1 MTELAIRAALSEP
14 KQLSGRAYVIVN
26 PAAQNGAAGKRWPRL
41 AARAGELGIEL
52 ESVFT
57 EAPGHATELARAAA
71 ADGRELVCALGR
83 GRHRQ
88 RGRQRPRPRRGAAGP
103 ELAILPFGTGRDT
116 IRTYG
121 IPKQAERALELL
133 RGGRTRTIDLGRAT
147 FRTRLR
153 RGLALVHQHR
163 LVRPDGRRRGARG
176 AHLEAAR
183 RNARRSCT
191 RPSPRSR
198 RGATSVHASRSTTSR
213 RSSCVANNVICANG
227 RAFGGGIKICPQ
239 AEPDDGLLDVLVWG
253 DVGKLDLA
261 LNLPR
266 LYRGTHLGHAKVTV
280 LRARRVH
287 VEPERPLPAR
297 ARRRAARHD
306 PGDVRGRPAALRLRV
321 PA

>member
-1 MTELAIRAALSEP
+1 M
-14 KQLSGRAYVIVN
+14 IVN

-71 ADGRELVCALGR
+71 EDGRELVCALG
-83 GRHRQ
+83 GD
-88 RGRQRPRPRRGAAGP
+88 GTVNEVVNGLALTGAGGP

-121 IPKQAERALELL
+121 IPKRAERALELL
-133 RGGRTRTIDLGRAT
+133 CGGRTRTIDLGRAT
-147 FRTRLR
+147 FRTPSGEGSRWYINIGSCGLTGAVAERAERTSKRL
-153 RGLALVHQHR
+153 GGTPSFLYATVATFAAWQN
-163 LVRPDGRRRGARG
+163 VPFSVQVDDEPP
-176 AHLEAAR
+176 LELL
-183 RNARRSCT
+183 
-191 RPSPRSR
+191 
-198 RGATSVHASRSTTSR
+198 
-213 RSSCVANNVICANG
+213 ANNVICANG
-227 RAFGGGIKICPQ
+227 RAFGGGIKVCPQ
-239 AEPDDGLLDVLVWG
+239 AEPDDGFLDVLVWG

-266 LYRGTHLGHAKVTV
+266 LYRGTHLGHRKVTV

-287 VEPERPLPAR
+287 VEPERALPLELDGELPGTTPATFEI
-297 ARRRAARHD
+297 A
-306 PGDVRGRPAALRLRV
+306 PQALRLRV